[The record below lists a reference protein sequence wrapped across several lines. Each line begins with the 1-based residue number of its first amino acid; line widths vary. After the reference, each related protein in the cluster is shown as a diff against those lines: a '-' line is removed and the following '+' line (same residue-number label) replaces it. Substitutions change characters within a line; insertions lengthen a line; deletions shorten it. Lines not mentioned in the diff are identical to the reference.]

1 MDKQKRLELIRNQ
14 ININKK
20 NAIREIQEEQMIPAM
35 HSLTALVDLK
45 AQELLLNEM

>member
-20 NAIREIQEEQMIPAM
+20 NAIQEEQMIPAM